1 MMQSNLTL
9 IIVVA
14 IAVIVSLI
22 SLAGGI
28 FCIIRYAQ
36 TRKIVFLILGLILTF
51 IIPGLCLV
59 VALVGFIP
67 STMVVYGPP
76 PTQMVYGPPPNIFP

>member
-14 IAVIVSLI
+14 IAVILSLV

-28 FCIIRYAQ
+28 ICIIRYAK
-36 TRKIVFLILGLILTF
+36 TRKIAFLIAGLILTF
-51 IIPGLCLV
+51 ILPGLCLV
-59 VALVGFIP
+59 AALVLFIP
-67 STMVVYGPP
+67 STMIVYGPP

>member
-1 MMQSNLTL
+1 MMQSNLML

-14 IAVIVSLI
+14 IAVILSLV

-28 FCIIRYAQ
+28 FCIVRYVK
-36 TRKIVFLILGLILTF
+36 TRKIVFLIVGLLLTF
-51 IIPGLCLV
+51 ILPGLFICAALV
-59 VALVGFIP
+59 VFIP

-76 PTQMVYGPPPNIFP
+76 PTIMP